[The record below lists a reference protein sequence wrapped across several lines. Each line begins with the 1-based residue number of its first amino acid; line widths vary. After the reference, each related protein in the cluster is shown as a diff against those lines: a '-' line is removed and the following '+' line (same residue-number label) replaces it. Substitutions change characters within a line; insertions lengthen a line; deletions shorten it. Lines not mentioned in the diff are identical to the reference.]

1 MAEEVHIIVTVIK
14 NNFMDE
20 EFKKFLTYFIV
31 ILVFYSFWEN
41 LKKDVLVERKNY
53 NRNVS
58 GVLDFNKG
66 VPVNVLKR

>member
-1 MAEEVHIIVTVIK
+1 MTVIK

>member
-1 MAEEVHIIVTVIK
+1 MSSKII
-14 NNFMDE
+14 FMDE
-20 EFKKFLTYFIV
+20 EFKKFLTYFII

-41 LKKDVLVERKNY
+41 LKKDILVERRNY

-58 GVLDFNKG
+58 GALDFNKG

>member
-1 MAEEVHIIVTVIK
+1 MTVIK

-41 LKKDVLVERKNY
+41 FKKDVLVERKNY

>member
-1 MAEEVHIIVTVIK
+1 
-14 NNFMDE
+14 MDE

>member
-1 MAEEVHIIVTVIK
+1 
-14 NNFMDE
+14 MDE
-20 EFKKFLTYFIV
+20 GFKKFFIYFLI
-31 ILVFYSFWEN
+31 ILAFYSFWEN

-66 VPVNVLKR
+66 VPVNVIKR

>member
-1 MAEEVHIIVTVIK
+1 
-14 NNFMDE
+14 MDE
-20 EFKKFLTYFIV
+20 EFKNFLTYFIV

-41 LKKDVLVERKNY
+41 FKKDVLVERKNY